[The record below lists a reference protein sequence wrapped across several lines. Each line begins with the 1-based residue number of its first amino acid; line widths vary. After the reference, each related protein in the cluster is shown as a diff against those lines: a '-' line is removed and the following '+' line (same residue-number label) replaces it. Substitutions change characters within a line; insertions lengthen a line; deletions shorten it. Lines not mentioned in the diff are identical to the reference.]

1 MIKKLELIKILLNV
15 NLTLQYIDQHTTTKT
30 NIQRQNDPTHTRTRM
45 ANHNR
50 YAVHNHNSKDLEYDL
65 TSQKR
70 TSLN

>member
-1 MIKKLELIKILLNV
+1 M
-15 NLTLQYIDQHTTTKT
+15 TQQ
-30 NIQRQNDPTHTRTRM
+30 QRRNDPITLEQRM

>member
-1 MIKKLELIKILLNV
+1 MILKNV
-15 NLTLQYIDQHTTTKT
+15 NHTLQYIDQHTTTKT
-30 NIQRQNDPTHTRTRM
+30 NIQRLDDPITFEQRM